1 MIAAL
6 LIATL
11 AAAPEPLP
19 VIALPPTKTGMA
31 TVKLAFRAGAIDDPP
46 DRAGLTALCAEWLTR
61 GGTRELPAEK
71 LQEELY
77 LRGASIEVQAD
88 REQIVFTARAPASS
102 IAEVAGWMAGE
113 VATPVL
119 DDGDFASA
127 REEALDGLEQLEHG
141 SNEALAAEA
150 LMPALFPKHPYG
162 RPSWGTHAGLS
173 AATLDDARAQLT
185 QVFTRDRLTLGLSG
199 AYSNGLASQLETV
212 LAALPVH
219 GTAVGALPPLASGPR
234 ALLVARRSGA
244 TTFFLGMP
252 WDVKRGDP
260 DFVPLAVGISALG
273 EHRQFGGRLFGEL
286 RDLRGL
292 NYGDYAYVERFV
304 QDGASTF
311 PAPHVSLRQQYFSLW
326 LRPVER
332 ENRVFALRAAMH
344 VVREM
349 VDRGITEAELVRT
362 RSFLA
367 GATRLWAQTD
377 ERELGWAIDGAFYG
391 DPQFLAHYR
400 DALASVTV
408 AQVNA
413 ALKRHLDPDKLHI
426 VAVGPDAEGLARAL
440 RSGDPSAP
448 RYPGVPPRGTEEAD
462 RRITGLDLGLRPEDV
477 EVVEPSALFAK

>member
-1 MIAAL
+1 MIGAL
-6 LIATL
+6 LLVAL
-11 AAAPEPLP
+11 GAAPEPLP
-19 VIALPPTKTGMA
+19 VIALPPTKGATA
-31 TVKLAFRAGAIDDPP
+31 TVKLAFRAGSIDDPLG
-46 DRAGLTALCAEWLTR
+46 RAGLTALCAEWMAR
-61 GGTRELPAEK
+61 GGTRELGAEK

-77 LRGASIEVQAD
+77 ERGASIDVQAD
-88 REQIVFTARAPASS
+88 REQVVFTARAPAAS
-102 IAEVAGWMAGE
+102 IVEVSHWMAEEVAAP
-113 VATPVL
+113 TL
-119 DDGDFASA
+119 DEGDFGSA
-127 REEALDGLEQLEHG
+127 RAEALDGLEQLVQG

-150 LMPALFPKHPYG
+150 LMPALFPQHPYG
-162 RPSWGTHAGLS
+162 RPASGTSAGLS
-173 AATLDDARAQLT
+173 AATIDEARAQLGR
-185 QVFTRDRLTLGLSG
+185 VFTRDRLTIGLSG
-199 AYSNGLASQLETV
+199 AYPEGLATQLDTA
-212 LAALPVH
+212 LATLPVH
-219 GTAVGALPPLASGPR
+219 GVAVGALPPAAPGPR
-234 ALLVARRSGA
+234 ALLVARRTGS

-311 PAPHVSLRQQYFSLW
+311 PAPHVALRQQYFSLW
-326 LRPVER
+326 VRPVDR

-349 VDRGITEAELVRT
+349 VERGITEGELQRT
-362 RSFLA
+362 RNFLA

-400 DALASVTV
+400 DALGSVTV

-413 ALKRHLDPDKLHI
+413 ALKRHLDPSKLRI
-426 VAVGPDAEGLARAL
+426 VAVGPDAEGLARTL
-440 RSGDPSAP
+440 RSGEPSAP
-448 RYPGVPPRGTEEAD
+448 RYAGVPPRGAEEAD
-462 RRITGLDLGLRPEDV
+462 RRIAGLDLGLRPEDV
-477 EVVEPSALFAK
+477 EVVEASALFAK